1 MEEWRV
7 LGVGEG
13 RGEEGRRKREDV
25 TLNFDFDFDFEL
37 GTLESLEP
45 FKHPPVERRK
55 NKVATQ

>member
-1 MEEWRV
+1 M
-7 LGVGEG
+7 GVGEG